1 MERRHCIQFR
11 SLPRSGVDCP
21 FLAGCHLMPR
31 ACAARTSEGSDRQ
44 HTDPYRPFERAARG
58 DHGGCHRRKGA
69 MDYELEE
76 AEIARAM
83 IGHAKRV
90 NVVADSSKLG
100 RTALFSVSSLKGI
113 DRLVASAA
121 PDGRIAQALLAAQ
134 AEVLVP

>member
-1 MERRHCIQFR
+1 
-11 SLPRSGVDCP
+11 
-21 FLAGCHLMPR
+21 
-31 ACAARTSEGSDRQ
+31 
-44 HTDPYRPFERAARG
+44 
-58 DHGGCHRRKGA
+58 